1 MPPSL
6 RRELLAAV
14 AMSTKKRK
22 SKKKEAISSRLPGT
36 CTKKMMIP
44 EAGLLPGEAGFSFLF
59 DECIEGCWAIEPVI
73 NRHPAVKVLLNNC
86 ASGDPAAIQSALPDA
101 VKDTRQLCTLHHRD
115 PDAAEKLMRY
125 TALMLAVHSG
135 RSGAVRVL
143 LDEKTSPVCV
153 YLDKHQEACCPF
165 TPLIGA
171 AGSGYACIV
180 ELLLEHNASTQPV
193 APNSWTA
200 LHFSCFEGHVSA
212 VEALVRAGCDIGV
225 RDSKGRTGQQ
235 LAQKTG
241 RGQPLTLVQQKGCA
255 AVVELLRAADAKERA
270 SLVTMSRR
278 GDCDAMK
285 ALLDAGADIE
295 KMEPYMPRRK
305 QKTTTPMAP
314 ALFVAALKGHEQA
327 TALLLER
334 KADPDIGNQNRMT
347 ALMAA
352 AAMGSTSVVKLLLE
366 HNASIDRPCAAIDA
380 SIGDALAVDSAAT
393 AFHVACI
400 HGFLGAV
407 EALVRAGCDTS
418 LPMCVS
424 NGIPITVRQLIEGS
438 TNEPNE
444 GHAQVLKLLDALD
457 AEMLVKAAT
466 ENDCTALTQL
476 LDRGADINALSPAVL
491 EDTCRRDAGVNVTPL
506 IAALLCEHELAMQLL
521 LARGADPDAFDSDA
535 LSNAY
540 IFCALAI
547 AANGFGATFKD
558 NSAVKLLLKHGAAVH
573 GNDCLYLACK
583 SGQVEAVECFVRA
596 GCDTS
601 EPVADV
607 KIFRNTPF
615 LSQHI
620 GQTGREIAEQC
631 GHTAVL
637 AVLDAR
643 EAEAQA
649 KAEAKA
655 AKKRAQNKKK
665 AQRRKEVK
673 KQAAAAAAAT
683 EAAAAAAAVAAA
695 VAAAEAEA
703 TVPSAAA

>member
-1 MPPSL
+1 
-6 RRELLAAV
+6 
-14 AMSTKKRK
+14 
-22 SKKKEAISSRLPGT
+22 
-36 CTKKMMIP
+36 
-44 EAGLLPGEAGFSFLF
+44 
-59 DECIEGCWAIEPVI
+59 
-73 NRHPAVKVLLNNC
+73 
-86 ASGDPAAIQSALPDA
+86 
-101 VKDTRQLCTLHHRD
+101 
-115 PDAAEKLMRY
+115 
-125 TALMLAVHSG
+125 
-135 RSGAVRVL
+135 
-143 LDEKTSPVCV
+143 
-153 YLDKHQEACCPF
+153 
-165 TPLIGA
+165 
-171 AGSGYACIV
+171 
-180 ELLLEHNASTQPV
+180 
-193 APNSWTA
+193 
-200 LHFSCFEGHVSA
+200 
-212 VEALVRAGCDIGV
+212 
-225 RDSKGRTGQQ
+225 
-235 LAQKTG
+235 
-241 RGQPLTLVQQKGCA
+241 
-255 AVVELLRAADAKERA
+255 
-270 SLVTMSRR
+270 
-278 GDCDAMK
+278 
-285 ALLDAGADIE
+285 
-295 KMEPYMPRRK
+295 
-305 QKTTTPMAP
+305 
-314 ALFVAALKGHEQA
+314 
-327 TALLLER
+327 
-334 KADPDIGNQNRMT
+334 
-347 ALMAA
+347 
-352 AAMGSTSVVKLLLE
+352 
-366 HNASIDRPCAAIDA
+366 
-380 SIGDALAVDSAAT
+380 
-393 AFHVACI
+393 
-400 HGFLGAV
+400 
-407 EALVRAGCDTS
+407 
-418 LPMCVS
+418 
-424 NGIPITVRQLIEGS
+424 VRQLIEGR

-521 LARGADPDAFDSDA
+521 LERGADPDAFDSDE
-535 LSNAY
+535 Y

-547 AANGFGATFKD
+547 AASGFGATFKD

-583 SGQVEAVECFVRA
+583 SGQVEAVELFVRA

-607 KIFRNTPF
+607 KIFRNRHF

-683 EAAAAAAAVAAA
+683 AAAAAAAAVAAA